1 MRATTTPDPALLF
14 NWLLNP
20 VNDRGSRGT
29 GQQKPLTGFG
39 KRRKRPLDGFNYEEM
54 VQEGLRSVVR
64 ETLEATALE
73 GLPGAHHFYIAF
85 KTDYPGVQLPDY
97 LRERH
102 PEEMTIV
109 IQHQYWGLEVDEHG
123 FFISLSFSES
133 QERIYVPFH
142 SLISFM
148 DPYAKFGLQF
158 VPPPVFEV
166 EEVTTPQLPS
176 SLGESGNIV
185 SLDTF
190 RKK

>member
-1 MRATTTPDPALLF
+1 
-14 NWLLNP
+14 
-20 VNDRGSRGT
+20 
-29 GQQKPLTGFG
+29 
-39 KRRKRPLDGFNYEEM
+39 M
-54 VQEGLRSVVR
+54 VQEGLRGVVR
-64 ETLEATALE
+64 EALEITALE

-85 KTDYPGVQLPDY
+85 KTDYPGVQIPEY
-97 LRERH
+97 LRDRH

-109 IQHQYWGLEVDEHG
+109 IQHQYWGLEVDENG

-142 SLISFM
+142 ALLSFM

-158 VPPPVFEV
+158 VPPPIIEV
-166 EEVTTPQLPS
+166 EEVPVPQLS
-176 SLGESGNIV
+176 SSSEEKGNIV